1 MCKTRTASPS
11 PRTASGRALRA
22 LSIVVGATAAGALAC
37 ALGGCGS
44 QVTTYAPPKT
54 PVTQISNT
62 DYQSLLDKYVGENGK
77 VDYGRWKD
85 NAADVQSLD
94 AYLSTLTNAT
104 PETRPDLFKTQTDKL
119 SYWINLYNA
128 VVLREIIRRW
138 PLDSVTDVRVNATSF
153 VKTGKGFFYD
163 LEFVIGGEKMNL
175 YDIENKIIR
184 AQFKDA
190 RIHFAINCGSSSCPL
205 LRKDAFD
212 ATKLEGQLESAST
225 QFVNDGKNVTVDDA
239 KKQVVMSKIFEWYS
253 DDFIAFTKQRAKTK
267 DAGVVDFALLYAKDP
282 LSAKLKDAK
291 AKSYKV
297 VFLDYDWNVN
307 KQDGSAA
314 PPGATA
320 AAGLTA
326 PHTSPTEG
334 VGQAIPDVEFKLA
347 DGSGT
352 WKPSSAKGKVV
363 LVDFWATFCKPCKG
377 SFPRLQALHEKYKD
391 SGLVVIGISEDDEP
405 KTVVPAFLKE
415 TGAKFLIGIDPEQ
428 SAASPPFKVSAMP
441 TELVIDRKG
450 IVRHRHEGLRDGE
463 IDEIV
468 KQIEELL
475 KEK

>member
-1 MCKTRTASPS
+1 MCKTQTASRRS
-11 PRTASGRALRA
+11 RIALRGLA
-22 LSIVVGATAAGALAC
+22 LVVGATAAGALAC
-37 ALGGCGS
+37 VLGGCGS

-85 NAADVQSLD
+85 HPADVQSLD

-104 PETRPDLFKTQTDKL
+104 PDTRPDLFKTQTDKL

-138 PLDSVTDVRVNATSF
+138 PLDSVTDVKVNATSF

-163 LEFVIGGEKMNL
+163 LEFVVGGEKMNL

-253 DDFIAFTKQRAKTK
+253 DDFVAFTKQRAKVK
-267 DAGVVDFALLYAKDP
+267 EAGVVDFALLYAKDS
-282 LSAKLKDAK
+282 LAAKLKDAK

-307 KQDGSAA
+307 KQDGSA
-314 PPGATA
+314 P
-320 AAGLTA
+320 A
-326 PHTSPTEG
+326 PHASPTEG
-334 VGQAIPDVEFKLA
+334 VGQPVPDVEFKLA

-363 LVDFWATFCKPCKG
+363 LIDFWATFCKPCTG
-377 SFPRLQALHEKYKD
+377 SFPKLQALHEKYKD
-391 SGLVVIGISEDDEP
+391 SGLVIIGISEDDEP
-405 KTVVPAFLKE
+405 KNVVPHFLEE
-415 TGAKFLIGIDPEQ
+415 TGAKFLIGTDPEQ
-428 SAASPPFKVSAMP
+428 SAANPPFKVSAMP

-463 IDEIV
+463 IEEIV

>member
-1 MCKTRTASPS
+1 MASARS
-11 PRTASGRALRA
+11 WLALRA
-22 LSIVVGATAAGALAC
+22 LSLRGGATVTVALA
-37 ALGGCGS
+37 AVLGGCGS
-44 QVTTYAPPKT
+44 QVTTYAAPKT

-104 PETRPDLFKTQTDKL
+104 PDTRPDLFKTQTDKL
-119 SYWINLYNA
+119 SYWLNLYNA

-212 ATKLEGQLESAST
+212 AQKLEGQLESAST
-225 QFVNDGKNVTVDDA
+225 QFVNDGKNVIVDDA

-253 DDFIAFTKQRAKTK
+253 DDFVAFTKQRSKLK

-297 VFLDYDWNVN
+297 VFFDYDWNVN
-307 KQDGSAA
+307 KQDGSS
-314 PPGATA
+314 PPAGAATA
-320 AAGLTA
+320 PAGGLTA
-326 PHTSPTEG
+326 PHTSTTEG
-334 VGQAIPDVEFKLA
+334 VGQPVPEVEFKLA

-352 WKPSSAKGKVV
+352 WKPSNAKGKVV
-363 LVDFWATFCKPCKG
+363 LIDFWATFCKPCKG
-377 SFPRLQALHEKYKD
+377 SFPKLQALHEKYKD
-391 SGLVVIGISEDDEP
+391 SGLVIIGISEDDEP

-428 SAASPPFKVSAMP
+428 SAANPPLKVSAMP
-441 TELVIDRKG
+441 TELVIDKKG
-450 IVRHRHEGLRDGE
+450 IVRHRHEGLKEGE
-463 IDEIV
+463 LDEIV

-475 KEK
+475 KE

>member
-1 MCKTRTASPS
+1 MSKTRFA
-11 PRTASGRALRA
+11 A
-22 LSIVVGATAAGALAC
+22 AAGALAC
-37 ALGGCGS
+37 VLGGCGG
-44 QVTTYAPPKT
+44 QVQSFAPPKA

-62 DYQSLLDKYVGENGK
+62 DYQSLLNKYVGDNGK

-85 NAADVQSLD
+85 NAADVAALD
-94 AYLSTLTNAT
+94 RYLSTLTNAT
-104 PETRPDLFKTQTDKL
+104 PDTRADLFKTPTDKL

-138 PLDSVTDVRVNATSF
+138 PLDSVTDAKVNTTSF
-153 VKTGKGFFYD
+153 VRSGKGFFYD
-163 LEFVIGGEKMNL
+163 LELAIGGQKMNL

-190 RIHFAINCGSSSCPL
+190 RIHFAISCGSSSCPL

-212 ATKLEGQLESAST
+212 AEKLEGQLDQASS
-225 QFVNDGKNVTVDDA
+225 QFVNDGKNVLVDDA
-239 KKQVVMSKIFEWYS
+239 KKQVVMSKIFEWYN
-253 DDFIAFTKQRAKTK
+253 DDFVSFTKQRAKTK
-267 DAGVVDFALLYAKDP
+267 EAGVVDFALLYANAP
-282 LSAKLKDAK
+282 LASKLMDAK
-291 AKSYKV
+291 SKSYKV

-314 PPGATA
+314 PVRAT
-320 AAGLTA
+320 
-326 PHTSPTEG
+326 TEG
-334 VGQAIPDVEFKLA
+334 VGQPVPDVEFELA
-347 DGSGT
+347 DGTGA

-363 LVDFWATFCKPCKG
+363 VIDFWATFCKPCKA
-377 SFPRLQALHEKYKD
+377 SFPKLQALHEKHKND
-391 SGLVVIGISEDDEP
+391 GLVIVGIAEDDEP
-405 KTVVPAFLKE
+405 VQVVPAFLKE
-415 TGAKFLIGIDPEQ
+415 TGAKFLIGIDPER
-428 SAASPPFKVSAMP
+428 SAAKAPFNVTVMP

-450 IVRHRHEGLRDGE
+450 VVRHRHEGLKDGA

>member
-1 MCKTRTASPS
+1 MCRAPIASARS
-11 PRTASGRALRA
+11 RIARRG
-22 LSIVVGATAAGALAC
+22 LSLLVGATAAGALVC
-37 ALGGCGS
+37 VLGGCGS

-85 NAADVQSLD
+85 SAADVQSLD

-104 PETRPDLFKTQTDKL
+104 PDTRPDLFKTQPDKL

-138 PLDSVTDVRVNATSF
+138 PLDSVTDVKVNATSF

-212 ATKLEGQLESAST
+212 AQKLEGQLESAST
-225 QFVNDGKNVTVDDA
+225 QFVNDGMNVIVDDA

-253 DDFIAFTKQRAKTK
+253 DDFVAFTKQRAKLK
-267 DAGVVDFALLYAKDP
+267 EAGVVDFALLYAKDP
-282 LSAKLKDAK
+282 LAAKLRDAK
-291 AKSYKV
+291 SRSYKV

-307 KQDGSAA
+307 KQDGSV
-314 PPGATA
+314 PPPQGA
-320 AAGLTA
+320 AALAGAGGLAA
-326 PHTSPTEG
+326 PHTSTTEG
-334 VGQAIPDVEFKLA
+334 VGQPVPDVGFKLV

-363 LVDFWATFCKPCKG
+363 LIDFWATFCKPCAD
-377 SFPRLQALHEKYKD
+377 SFPKLQALHEKYKD
-391 SGLVVIGISEDDEP
+391 SGLVIIAISEDDEP
-405 KTVVPAFLKE
+405 KTVVPRFVE
-415 TGAKFLIGIDPEQ
+415 EIGAKFLIGMDLEQ
-428 SAASPPFKVSAMP
+428 GAANPPFKVSAMP

-450 IVRHRHEGLRDGE
+450 IVRHRHEGLKDGE